1 MEAGALMP
9 PGFRDEDAPVLMGE
23 SGDAP
28 RGIPALVYFKTS
40 GSSGEPKWIG
50 LSREALRVSADV
62 VNRHLGVE
70 ASSVW
75 ALALPL
81 EHVGGFGV
89 VMRAMQ
95 AGCGLERFER
105 KWSALEFV
113 EWLASVQVTHLS
125 LVPTQVHDLVT
136 TGLRAPSSLRAVV
149 VGGGCLSLADGRAAR
164 ELGWPVLASYGMT
177 EAGSQIATQG
187 LELLDSPYSPEPLG
201 LLPCWE
207 ARRGESGRI
216 EVRGEALFRGW
227 IRRET
232 SGWRFEERQGD
243 WFVTSD
249 SGSVEDGEIRINGRA
264 DSLVKILGELVD
276 PKVIEVEIIAASA
289 GRISALEIAVVAV
302 DEASAGKRLVVVHER
317 SVPSEAIES
326 ALLSYHA
333 QCPGFRRIRATVAVD
348 GIPRSP
354 LGKPLAT
361 ELSRIASTAEN

>member
-1 MEAGALMP
+1 MEAGSLMP

-23 SGDAP
+23 SGDVQC
-28 RGIPALVYFKTS
+28 GIPPLVYFKTS

-50 LSREALRVSADV
+50 LSREALRVSADA

-89 VMRAMQ
+89 VIRSIQ

-105 KWSALEFV
+105 KWSAPEFTA
-113 EWLASVQVTHLS
+113 WLASVRATHLS
-125 LVPTQVHDLVT
+125 LVPTQVHDLVAA
-136 TGLRAPSSLRAVV
+136 GLRAPSGLRAVV
-149 VGGGCLSLADGRAAR
+149 VGGGCLSVADGRAAR

-177 EAGSQIATQG
+177 EASSQIATQG

-207 ARRGESGRI
+207 ARAGESGRI
-216 EVRGEALFRGW
+216 EIRGEALF
-227 IRRET
+227 
-232 SGWRFEERQGD
+232 SGWLRQEASGWHFEERQGD

-249 SGSVEDGEIRINGRA
+249 SGAVEGSEIRIVGRA
-264 DSLVKILGELVD
+264 DAMVKILGELVD
-276 PKVIEVEIIAASA
+276 PAVVQAEIVTASA
-289 GRISALEIAVVAV
+289 GSVGALEIAVVAV
-302 DEASAGKRLVVVHER
+302 EEARAGKRLVLVHER

-333 QCPGFRRIRATVAVD
+333 QCPGFRRISATVTVD
-348 GIPRSP
+348 QIPRSP
-354 LGKPLAT
+354 LGKPLGS
-361 ELSRIASTAEN
+361 ELSRIAAEAMN

>member
-1 MEAGALMP
+1 MEAGSLMP

-23 SGDAP
+23 RGDAP

-50 LSREALRVSADV
+50 LSREALRVSADA
-62 VNRHLGVE
+62 VNRHLGVD

-89 VMRAMQ
+89 VVRAMQ
-95 AGCGLERFER
+95 SGCGLERFVR
-105 KWSALEFV
+105 KWSAPEFV
-113 EWLASVQVTHLS
+113 AWLASVQATHLS
-125 LVPTQVHDLVT
+125 LVPTQVHDLVSA
-136 TGLRAPSSLRAVV
+136 GLAAPPSLRAVV
-149 VGGGCLSLADGRAAR
+149 VGGGCLSVADGRAAR

-207 ARRGESGRI
+207 ARAGGSGRI
-216 EVRGEALFRGW
+216 EIRGEALFRGW
-227 IRRET
+227 LRQES

-249 SGSVEDGEIRINGRA
+249 SGSVVGSEIRIAGRA
-264 DSLVKILGELVD
+264 DALVKILGELVD
-276 PKVIEVEIIAASA
+276 PGQVHAEIVVASA
-289 GRISALEIAVVAV
+289 GGIHERQLAVVAV
-302 DEASAGKRLVVVHER
+302 DDARAGKRLVLVHEG
-317 SVPSEAIES
+317 SVPAATIGST
-326 ALLSYHA
+326 LLSYHA
-333 QCPGFRRIRATVAVD
+333 WCPGFRRISATVAVD
-348 GIPRSP
+348 QIPRSP
-354 LGKPLAT
+354 LGKPLAS
-361 ELSRIASTAEN
+361 ELSRIAAEAVN

>member
-1 MEAGALMP
+1 MEAGSLMP

-23 SGDAP
+23 SGDVSC
-28 RGIPALVYFKTS
+28 GIPALVYFKTS

-50 LSREALRVSADV
+50 LSRDALRVSADA

-75 ALALPL
+75 ALALPI

-89 VMRAMQ
+89 VMRAVQ

-105 KWSALEFV
+105 KWSAPEFV
-113 EWLASVQVTHLS
+113 AWLASVQATHLS

-136 TGLRAPSSLRAVV
+136 AGLAAPSCLRAVV

-207 ARRGESGRI
+207 ARAGGSGRI
-216 EVRGEALFRGW
+216 EIRGEALFRGW
-227 IRRET
+227 LRQES

-249 SGSVEDGEIRINGRA
+249 SGSVEGSEIRIAGRA
-264 DSLVKILGELVD
+264 DALVKILGELVD
-276 PKVIEVEIIAASA
+276 PAEVQAEIVAASA
-289 GRISALEIAVVAV
+289 GAIGERELAVVAV
-302 DEASAGKRLVVVHER
+302 DDARAGKRLVLVHER

-333 QCPGFRRIRATVAVD
+333 QCLGFRRIGATVAVD
-348 GIPRSP
+348 QIPRSP
-354 LGKPLAT
+354 LGKPLAS
-361 ELSRIASTAEN
+361 ELSRIAEEAVN